1 MALALTEKGVA
12 NARADYRKDVPILGT
27 RGLVLRVE
35 PSRGSI
41 RRTFRFRGTLRGEY
55 KVWTLGVHPSLRVVD
70 VRKLHAEC
78 VHAIDH
84 DEDPQPIID
93 RWHASAIPEAKGA
106 VEGPTVAAVMKE
118 FMIVAARTRKRPE
131 AAQAMIDGDVLPTMG
146 DVPVAALT
154 KRHFVELLDKIVRRG
169 SPVQANRVQALLKQ
183 AFAVAADRDLIP
195 AVPAMPRAAIGGEET
210 PRDRVLGDAEI
221 VAIWRGLDTLSPT
234 DKRPKIGRPLAI
246 ALKLLLVTAQ
256 RRGEV
261 AAMKWADIT
270 ETTAE
275 TTGADGK
282 PNTVKFK
289 VWSIPETKTDRPH
302 AIPLSPLAC
311 RLIEEL
317 RALVPEDA
325 AECFPSKRTERANA
339 ERDRSITR
347 AARTAREELKMS
359 DWTPHDLR
367 RTARTNFAR
376 LGVPDAVAE
385 RILNH
390 VAGDR
395 MIAVYNRHG
404 YLLEMRTALDAWA
417 ARIEKLDAETPR

>member
-1 MALALTEKGVA
+1 MALALTEKGVS
-12 NARADYRKDVPILGT
+12 NARADYRKDVPIRGQ
-27 RGLVLRVE
+27 RGLILRVE
-35 PSRGSI
+35 PSRGTV

-55 KVWTLGVHPSLRVVD
+55 KVWTLGVYPSLRVVD
-70 VRKLHAEC
+70 VRKLHADC
-78 VHAIDH
+78 VHALDH
-84 DEDPQPIID
+84 DEDPQPLID

-106 VEGPTVAAVMKE
+106 GGPTVADVTKE
-118 FMIVAARTRKRPE
+118 FMIVAARTRKRPQ
-131 AAQAMIDGDVLPTMG
+131 AAQAMIDADVLPTLG

-169 SPVQANRVQALLKQ
+169 SPVQANRVQQLLKQ

-195 AVPAMPRAAIGGEET
+195 AVPAMPRALVGGEET
-210 PRDRVLGDAEI
+210 PRDRVLEDAEV
-221 VAIWRGLDTLSPT
+221 VAIWRGLDQISPT

-275 TTGADGK
+275 IAGANGK
-282 PNTVKFK
+282 PQVIKFK

-311 RLIEEL
+311 RLIDEL
-317 RALVPEDA
+317 RELVPTDA
-325 AECFPSKRTERANA
+325 VECFPSKRTDKANA

-347 AARTAREELKMS
+347 AARTAREELKTA

-376 LGVPDAVAE
+376 LGIADAVAE

-390 VAGDR
+390 AAGDR
-395 MIAVYNRHG
+395 MTAVYNRHA
-404 YLLEMRTALDAWA
+404 YLLEMRSALDAWA
-417 ARIEKLDAETPR
+417 ARIELLLTESPK